1 VAYITRSWTVAAAFA
16 LALALA
22 FRALT
27 TTTTTSP
34 SKTPNA
40 PTTSTSTAVSS
51 RLETDTMTTT
61 AAQVSRSVVKSIL
74 AIVRP
79 SPLQHLAESRGSSTD
94 LSVAPAQETPE
105 GAGAMV
111 RRSIGTSQLRNFTPF
126 LMLDNVSLA
135 SDPRCRRRDAALEP
149 SRSLGSCCLPSSS
162 SRRALDSRTTRTA

>member
-1 VAYITRSWTVAAAFA
+1 MAYITRSWTVAAAFA
-16 LALALA
+16 LALAIA

-27 TTTTTSP
+27 TTTSSLENP
-34 SKTPNA
+34 AA
-40 PTTSTSTAVSS
+40 PTITSTAVPSL
-51 RLETDTMTTT
+51 LEKETMTTT

-74 AIVRP
+74 AIVRF
-79 SPLQHLAESRGSSTD
+79 SPLPPSAVSLGAALTPP
-94 LSVAPAQETPE
+94 LNTQETPE

>member
-1 VAYITRSWTVAAAFA
+1 MAYITRSWTVAAAFA

-27 TTTTTSP
+27 TTTSSLENP
-34 SKTPNA
+34 AA
-40 PTTSTSTAVSS
+40 PTITSTAVSS

-79 SPLQHLAESRGSSTD
+79 SPLQHPAESRGSSTD
-94 LSVAPAQETPE
+94 LSIAPAQETPE

-135 SDPRCRRRDAALEP
+135 SDPRCRRRDAALKP